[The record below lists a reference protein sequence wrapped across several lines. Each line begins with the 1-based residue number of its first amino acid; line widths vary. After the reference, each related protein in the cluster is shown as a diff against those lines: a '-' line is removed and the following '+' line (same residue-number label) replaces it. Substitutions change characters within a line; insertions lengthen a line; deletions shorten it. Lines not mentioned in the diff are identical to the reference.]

1 MYQLI
6 FFILLLA
13 GCATGPTKKENAYHG
28 EKLTQIGNNGVLV
41 GHAMVPID
49 TFPNDRKTTIIY
61 LENIKTK
68 VQYQYGDTQGPFF
81 MKLPPGDYVIK
92 DLWAGGGCRSST
104 GLLISNFFTQLPSSV
119 AYLRSTFEK
128 PASQAL
134 GFKIQKGKFT
144 DVGNILLTCLEWD
157 ARDKWKKDFTRYISD
172 GKFQVYRPFTPEQ
185 HECGCKILRKHDGK
199 AMQEMKR
206 VLKQI

>member
-6 FFILLLA
+6 FLLLLLT
-13 GCATGPTKKENAYHG
+13 GCSSGPTSKENTYHG
-28 EKLTQIGNNGVLV
+28 ENLNSIGNHGVLV

-49 TFPNDRKTTIIY
+49 TFPHDRKTTIIY

-92 DLWAGGGCRSST
+92 DLWAGGGCHIST
-104 GLLISNFFTQLPSSV
+104 GLMIGSFFSQLPSSV
-119 AYLRSTFEK
+119 QHLRLSLEK

-134 GFKIQKGKFT
+134 GFKIHKGKFT
-144 DVGNILLTCLEWD
+144 DVGNILLTCLDWD
-157 ARDKWKKDFTRYISD
+157 TRDKWRKDFTRYISD
-172 GKFQVYRPFTPEQ
+172 GKFQIYRPYTPEQ
-185 HECGCKILRKHDGK
+185 HECGCKILRKNDGK
-199 AMQEMKR
+199 SMIEMKKALR
-206 VLKQI
+206 QD